1 MKSAVILSALVLA
14 GLGATSALAQSVIS
28 AQSGMINYTEG
39 KVLLNDLDI
48 QVTSTKFPQVRV
60 QDVLSTK
67 EGRVEVLLNPGS
79 FLRVGE
85 NSSIRLASSSLTRPS
100 VELLSGSVVLEVA
113 AESKDELVTLT
124 WKDVVLS
131 LAKHGVFRLDTDPAG
146 LRVFDG
152 EVSVT
157 SAGHQLT
164 LGKGKMLPFD
174 GTWASLKF
182 NPEQTDS
189 LDRWSGRRASYLA
202 MANPSAVGMPG
213 GYRNSQVGMFSSA
226 ECGGSGLWSLNS
238 FYGMM
243 TYIPC
248 RGIYNSYYGY
258 RFYSPMTVGALYYV
272 PRQPTSSS
280 FMSGGG
286 GSPSYSTNAATSG
299 GTSGTI
305 AASSPAST
313 TSSSAS
319 SAPISRS
326 SGNAGGRTR

>member
-1 MKSAVILSALVLA
+1 MKSAVLLSALVLVA
-14 GLGATSALAQSVIS
+14 LSATSAPAQSVVS
-28 AQSGMINYTEG
+28 AHSGMINYTEG
-39 KVLLNDLDI
+39 QVLVNDRDV
-48 QVTSTKFPQVRV
+48 QVTSSRFPQVRE

-79 FLRVGE
+79 FLRIGE

-100 VELLSGSVVLEVA
+100 VEVLSGSVVLEVA

-124 WKDVVLS
+124 WKDVVLTM
-131 LAKHGVFRLDTDPAG
+131 AKHGVFRLDTDPAA

-157 SAGHQLT
+157 SPGHQAT
-164 LGKGKMLPFD
+164 VGKGKMLPFD
-174 GTWASLKF
+174 GTWAALRF
-182 NPEQTDS
+182 DAEQTDS

-202 MANPSAVGMPG
+202 MANPSAAGMPG
-213 GYRNSQVGMFSSA
+213 GYRNSRFDFPMAG
-226 ECGGSGLWSLNS
+226 CGRGAGLWGFNT

-248 RGIYNSYYGY
+248 SGIYNSYYGY
-258 RFYSPMTVGALYYV
+258 RFYSPQTVGALYYV
-272 PRQPTSSS
+272 PQQPRTA
-280 FMSGGG
+280 FIGGG
-286 GSPSYSTNAATSG
+286 GSPSYATNSATSA

-326 SGNAGGRTR
+326 SGDAGGQRK

>member
-1 MKSAVILSALVLA
+1 MKSAAILSALVLA
-14 GLGATSALAQSVIS
+14 GLGVTNALAQSVVS

-39 KVLLNDLDI
+39 QVLLNDRDI
-48 QVTSTKFPQVRV
+48 QVTSTHFPQVHV

-67 EGRVEVLLNPGS
+67 EGRAEVLLNPGS

-85 NSSIRLASSSLTRPS
+85 NSSIRLVSSSLTHPS
-100 VELLSGSVVLEVA
+100 VEVLSGSVVLEVA
-113 AESKDELVTLT
+113 AESKDESVTLT

-131 LAKHGVFRLDTDPAG
+131 LAKRGVFRLDTDPAG

-152 EVSVT
+152 EVLVT
-157 SAGHQLT
+157 SAGQQVRV
-164 LGKGKMLPFD
+164 GEGKMLPFD
-174 GTWASLKF
+174 GTWAALKF
-182 NPEQTDS
+182 DPQQTDS

-202 MANPSAVGMPG
+202 LANPSAARTTWGNG
-213 GYRNSQVGMFSSA
+213 SSVFGISMA
-226 ECGGSGLWSLNS
+226 GCGSGMWGLNS

-248 RGIYNSYYGY
+248 RGVYNSYYGY
-258 RFYSPMTVGALYYV
+258 SFYSPQTVGSLYYES
-272 PRQPTSSS
+272 RLPTSS
-280 FMSGGG
+280 FTGGG
-286 GSPSYSTNAATSG
+286 AGSPSYATNAATSA

-313 TSSSAS
+313 TASSLS

-326 SGNAGGRTR
+326 SGNAGGQTR

>member
-1 MKSAVILSALVLA
+1 MKSAVILSALLVA

-39 KVLLNDLDI
+39 QVLLNDLDI
-48 QVTSTKFPQVRV
+48 QVTSTRFPQVRV
-60 QDVLSTK
+60 RDVLSTK
-67 EGRVEVLLNPGS
+67 EGRAEVLLNPGS

-100 VELLSGSVVLEVA
+100 VEVLSGAVVLEVA
-113 AESKDELVTLT
+113 VESKDEMITLT

-131 LAKHGVFRLDTDPAG
+131 LVKHGVFRLDTDPAA

-157 SAGHQLT
+157 SAGHQVT
-164 LGKGKMLPFD
+164 VGKGKMLPFD
-174 GTWASLKF
+174 GTWASVRF
-182 NPEQTDS
+182 DPEQTDS

-202 MANPSAVGMPG
+202 MANPSAAGMPG
-213 GYRNSQVGMFSSA
+213 GYRNSAYNLSMSGCTYGM
-226 ECGGSGLWSLNS
+226 WSLNS

-258 RFYSPMTVGALYYV
+258 HFYSPQTVGALYYR
-272 PRQPTSSS
+272 PPQPTYS
-280 FMSGGG
+280 MGGG
-286 GSPSYSTNAATSG
+286 GSPSYATNTATSA
-299 GTSGTI
+299 GTSGTV

-313 TSSSAS
+313 TASSAS

-326 SGNAGGRTR
+326 SGSAGGQTR

>member
-1 MKSAVILSALVLA
+1 MKSAGILIALILAVSSATNA
-14 GLGATSALAQSVIS
+14 PAQSVIS
-28 AQSGMINYTEG
+28 AQSGMMNYTEG
-39 KVLLNDLDI
+39 QVLLNDRGVE
-48 QVTSTKFPQVRV
+48 VTSTRFPQVRV

-67 EGRVEVLLNPGS
+67 EGRAEVLLNPGS
-79 FLRVGE
+79 FLRIGE

-100 VELLSGSVVLEVA
+100 VEVLSGSVVLEMA

-131 LAKHGVFRLDTDPAG
+131 LVKHGVFRLDTDPAG

-157 SAGHQLT
+157 SPGHQVT
-164 LGKGKMLPFD
+164 VGKGKMLPFN

-182 NPEQTDS
+182 DAGQTDS

-213 GYRNSQVGMFSSA
+213 GYGYSRFDLSMSGCS
-226 ECGGSGLWSLNS
+226 SGLWSLNS

-258 RFYSPMTVGALYYV
+258 HFYSPQAVGMLYY
-272 PRQPTSSS
+272 QPVIQPSSG
-280 FMSGGG
+280 MTG
-286 GSPSYSTNAATSG
+286 GSGYSGPSYSTNAATSA

-313 TSSSAS
+313 TQSSAS

-326 SGNAGGRTR
+326 SGNAGGQTR

>member
-1 MKSAVILSALVLA
+1 MKSAVICSALVLA
-14 GLGATSALAQSVIS
+14 GLGATSAPAQSVIS

-39 KVLLNDLDI
+39 QVLLNDLDV
-48 QVTSTKFPQVRV
+48 QVTSTRFPQVRV

-79 FLRVGE
+79 FLRIGE
-85 NSSIRLASSSLTRPS
+85 KSSIRLASNSLTRPS
-100 VELLSGSVVLEVA
+100 VEVLSGSVVLEMA
-113 AESKDELVTLT
+113 AEGKDELVTLT

-131 LAKHGVFRLDTDPAG
+131 LVKHGVFRLDTDPAA

-157 SAGHQLT
+157 SAGHQVMV
-164 LGKGKMLPFD
+164 GKGKMLAFD
-174 GTWASLKF
+174 GTWALAKF
-182 NPEQTDS
+182 DAEQTDS
-189 LDRWSGRRASYLA
+189 LDRWSGRRAGYLA
-202 MANPSAVGMPG
+202 MANPSATGMPG
-213 GYRNSQVGMFSSA
+213 GYRNSRFDSSMNGCA
-226 ECGGSGLWSLNS
+226 SGYWGLNS
-238 FYGMM
+238 FYGMV

-258 RFYSPMTVGALYYV
+258 SFYSPQTVGVLYYV
-272 PRQPTSSS
+272 PRQPTTSS
-280 FMSGGG
+280 FMGGG
-286 GSPSYSTNAATSG
+286 GSPSYATNTATSA

-313 TSSSAS
+313 TQSGAS

-326 SGNAGGRTR
+326 SGDAGGQKR

>member
-1 MKSAVILSALVLA
+1 MKSAGIFVALALVALSAA
-14 GLGATSALAQSVIS
+14 NAPAQSVIS

-39 KVLLNDLDI
+39 QVLLNDRDI
-48 QVTSTKFPQVRV
+48 EIASSRFPQARV

-67 EGRVEVLLNPGS
+67 EGRAEVLLNPGS

-100 VELLSGSVVLEVA
+100 VEVLSGSVVLEVA
-113 AESKDELVTLT
+113 AENKDELVTLT

-131 LAKHGVFRLDTDPAG
+131 LVKHGVFRLDTDPAV

-152 EVSVT
+152 EVSV
-157 SAGHQLT
+157 SSPGHQVT
-164 LGKGKMLPFD
+164 VGKGKMLPFD
-174 GTWASLKF
+174 GTWASVKF
-182 NPEQTDS
+182 DAEQTDS

-202 MANPSAVGMPG
+202 MANPSAITSPG
-213 GYRNSQVGMFSSA
+213 SFRNSRLYSSNA
-226 ECGGSGLWSLNS
+226 GSGYWLMND

-243 TYIPC
+243 TYVPF
-248 RGIYNSYYGY
+248 RGIYNSYYGC
-258 RFYSPMTVGALYYV
+258 RFYSPQTVQALYY
-272 PRQPTSSS
+272 QPPSPS
-280 FMSGGG
+280 FTGGGGGG
-286 GSPSYSTNAATSG
+286 GSPSYSTNVATSA

-313 TSSSAS
+313 TASSAS
-319 SAPISRS
+319 SAPIARD